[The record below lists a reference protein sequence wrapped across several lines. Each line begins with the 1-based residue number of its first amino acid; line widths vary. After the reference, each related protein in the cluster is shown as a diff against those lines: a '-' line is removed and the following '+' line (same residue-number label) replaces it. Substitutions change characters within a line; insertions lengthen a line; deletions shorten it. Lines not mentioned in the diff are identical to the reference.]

1 MAPAVGKWS
10 ALYVDLTFPTVTVVP
25 MQIFRNCDRF
35 VFEFYIY
42 STREQVNG
50 AWLPLSCVACIYF
63 GNSRENNDYIEIE
76 NHKSIDRH
84 TESATV

>member
-1 MAPAVGKWS
+1 
-10 ALYVDLTFPTVTVVP
+10 
-25 MQIFRNCDRF
+25 MQIFRNFDRF

-42 STREQVNG
+42 SAREQVSA

-63 GNSRENNDYIEIE
+63 ALATQEKNDYIEIE
-76 NHKSIDRH
+76 NHKSIARH